1 MITIQV
7 EEVKK
12 EFFIEASDLLK
23 EAARIT
29 QRGFEGI
36 NQVLDKGKNELIN
49 VDFDHY
55 DRMKKLG
62 LTHLSTVRDN
72 GKLVGLW
79 CLFLAYHHQAKG
91 FLTASTDLIY
101 VDKEYRN
108 NGTVAQLMSFTEKKL
123 KNRGVKQLFF
133 GLNTQ
138 NDVKSIDKML
148 ERSGWK
154 LGEYIY
160 DKEI

>member
-7 EEVKK
+7 EDLNHD
-12 EFFIEASDLLK
+12 FFIEASDLMK
-23 EAARIT
+23 ESARLT
-29 QRGFEGI
+29 KKGFESI
-36 NQVLDKGKNELIN
+36 NQVLDKGKDTLIN
-49 VDFDHY
+49 VDFTY
-55 DRMKKLG
+55 YYEMGKSG
-62 LTHLSTVRDN
+62 LIHLSTVRDD

-79 CLFLAYHHQAKG
+79 CLLLAYHHQAKG
-91 FLTASTDLIY
+91 FLTAKTDIIY
-101 VDKEYRN
+101 VCNEYRN
-108 NGTVAQLMSFTEKKL
+108 NGTVKQLMSFTEEKL

-138 NDVKSIDKML
+138 NDVQSINNML